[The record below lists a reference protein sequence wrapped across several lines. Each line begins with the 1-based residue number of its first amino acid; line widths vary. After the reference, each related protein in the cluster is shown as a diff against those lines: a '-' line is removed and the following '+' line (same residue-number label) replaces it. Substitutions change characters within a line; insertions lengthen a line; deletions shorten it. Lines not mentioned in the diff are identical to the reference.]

1 MSCELLV
8 RLAHFEVVS
17 FPSRPSG
24 SGFSTFTFRAISG
37 CCAKRSQKRAFCKMA
52 RSVPPRF
59 HRHLVKV
66 DNCAIGGSHVRSQ
79 TSYIYR
85 GVQDRARAPAAGI
98 GQDHCG
104 DRPGARHPCQ
114 CACPLVPGG
123 TSRPGPG
130 NNPGCLQVEADELVK
145 LRRENGLLRK
155 ERDFLKSAAAYF
167 ARRFPIRLMAR
178 ALEVSAAGY
187 YAWARRPESARSQ
200 DNRDLTGQIRTL
212 PSHLRQ
218 PGDHGGAQVDGEEV
232 EGNDRLPAQ
241 AARGG
246 QYPGPAVHG
255 QAAGPRVGRR
265 YHLLLDRRRLA
276 LLACGHRLG
285 HGKPAH
291 RGSRDPG
298 ITCSRSRKG
307 NCWDNACVESFF
319 GTLEKELVHH
329 RHSRTREEA
338 RQDIFEWIEVFYNR
352 HRRHS
357 KRGYRSPAE
366 FEAIMKVAWDGVH
379 GNGGSPG
386 RPKRPPP
393 DPRDA
398 KR

>member
-1 MSCELLV
+1 
-8 RLAHFEVVS
+8 
-17 FPSRPSG
+17 
-24 SGFSTFTFRAISG
+24 
-37 CCAKRSQKRAFCKMA
+37 MA

-218 PGDHGGAQVDGEEV
+218 PGDHGGAQVARPFGWWKPRGEAHASPRHSRQD
-232 EGNDRLPAQ
+232 GNDRLPAQ
-241 AARGG
+241 AARRTIPWTGS
-246 QYPGPAVHG
+246 PRSSNRTACGPAISPAPG
-255 QAAGPRVGRR
+255 AARVTAGTTPVSRASSGRWKR
-265 YHLLLDRRRLA
+265 SSCITGIPARGRKQDRI
-276 LLACGHRLG
+276 CSN
-285 HGKPAH
+285 
-291 RGSRDPG
+291 GSK
-298 ITCSRSRKG
+298 CST
-307 NCWDNACVESFF
+307 V
-319 GTLEKELVHH
+319 GTVVI
-329 RHSRTREEA
+329 RHSAT
-338 RQDIFEWIEVFYNR
+338 V
-352 HRRHS
+352 HRPSSR
-357 KRGYRSPAE
+357 RS
-366 FEAIMKVAWDGVH
+366 
-379 GNGGSPG
+379 
-386 RPKRPPP
+386 
-393 DPRDA
+393 
-398 KR
+398 